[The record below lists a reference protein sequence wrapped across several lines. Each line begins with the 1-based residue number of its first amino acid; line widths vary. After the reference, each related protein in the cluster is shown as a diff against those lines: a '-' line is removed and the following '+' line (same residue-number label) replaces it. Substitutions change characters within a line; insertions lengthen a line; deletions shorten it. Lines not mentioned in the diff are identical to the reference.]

1 MLGKMTLGT
10 MTLGEPNR
18 LTMYIGRKN
27 VGRKDV
33 RQNDVR
39 RKNVVP
45 SETLS
50 LENFIPG
57 FGGTQSSVLP
67 GPKSAKKW
75 CRQECGKV

>member
-1 MLGKMTLGT
+1 
-10 MTLGEPNR
+10 
-18 LTMYIGRKN
+18 MYIGRKN
-27 VGRKDV
+27 VRRKDV

-67 GPKSAKKW
+67 GPKSAKKGAAKNAAKS
-75 CRQECGKV
+75 EIPTTKPY